1 MRMGDLCGSREG
13 SIFHSFMF
21 FFVYMFFVI

>member
-1 MRMGDLCGSREG
+1 MRMDDLCGSREG